1 MVETIKFAARVL
13 FFYCSLLEIIY
24 WKFHFILHFESLW
37 AANETFLPWRKLSQA
52 CS

>member
-24 WKFHFILHFESLW
+24 WKFHFIFIFIGL
-37 AANETFLPWRKLSQA
+37 R
-52 CS
+52 